1 MCCVLFNGVSNDL
14 NIMIYVH
21 NEEKYKIESAIN
33 RNQGKRVLT
42 KKKNSTRCNRYELP
56 EINEI
61 YNAIVVA
68 WAPMVPSS

>member
-1 MCCVLFNGVSNDL
+1 MCCVLFNGVSNGL

-21 NEEKYKIESAIN
+21 NDENYKIESAIN

-42 KKKNSTRCNRYELP
+42 KKKNSSCNRYELP

-68 WAPMVPSS
+68 WALMVPSS